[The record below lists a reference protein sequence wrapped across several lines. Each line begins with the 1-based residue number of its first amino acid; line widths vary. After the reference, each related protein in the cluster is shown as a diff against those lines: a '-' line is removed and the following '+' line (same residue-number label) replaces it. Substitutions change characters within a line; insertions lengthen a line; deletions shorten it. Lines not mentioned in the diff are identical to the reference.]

1 MLYTGVVLFV
11 SQGKAHIFS
20 RIAVSRIFAA
30 TNKST
35 TPDNADMVC
44 TRSILGDTVNAP
56 KIPATQPSTKNSW
69 HLYDRCQSKSTIH
82 KDQIKPAAR
91 NALYKPWLAAIAV
104 VYSNGSE
111 GKLANTLGPRLVQ
124 ANISGIKDSGVGR
137 EGSKYGIEDYLEIK
151 YLYMDGVS

>member
-56 KIPATQPSTKNSW
+56 KIPATQTHQQKTAGNSAMPE
-69 HLYDRCQSKSTIH
+69 
-82 KDQIKPAAR
+82 QI
-91 NALYKPWLAAIAV
+91 NN
-104 VYSNGSE
+104 S
-111 GKLANTLGPRLVQ
+111 
-124 ANISGIKDSGVGR
+124 
-137 EGSKYGIEDYLEIK
+137 
-151 YLYMDGVS
+151 